1 MAAAFMWGCWTGLL
15 GIQAMCKTI
24 LCGRNGCF
32 FCRKYMVRHE
42 LKTLWF
48 MTKSRFLHCPTR
60 MSISVSAKSTNS
72 SKCLVLW
79 FETTSMP
86 GVAKLFDPRAE
97 FATAWPPQGRIQWQ
111 AAVNDV
117 ALLCTFG
124 NMVLQ
129 ECVRYLTGRMWPA
142 GRTSATATPVLCLC
156 YNSMDMFIQN
166 LAPPLQMHFSYV
178 FARCERFLFDGGST
192 PTFYKYLFSMAVG
205 RPLTPGPM
213 SHRFCCTLLWP
224 DLTHWNWNSKQT
236 IWYASHWMAADTRQ
250 FHQKTKLANFCEKI
264 SSGWFALLKIKQTSA
279 QGKRFGINVIIYL
292 F

>member
-129 ECVRYLTGRMWPA
+129 ECVRYLMGRMWPA

-166 LAPPLQMHFSYV
+166 LAPPTSNAF
-178 FARCERFLFDGGST
+178 FLC
-192 PTFYKYLFSMAVG
+192 LRAL
-205 RPLTPGPM
+205 R
-213 SHRFCCTLLWP
+213 
-224 DLTHWNWNSKQT
+224 
-236 IWYASHWMAADTRQ
+236 
-250 FHQKTKLANFCEKI
+250 KI
-264 SSGWFALLKIKQTSA
+264 SLWWWQYSHILQIFIFYGSWEATDARTNEPPFLLHPLVTWSHTLKLKFKTNHLICLPLDGSRYTAVSSE
-279 QGKRFGINVIIYL
+279 N
-292 F
+292 

>member
-166 LAPPLQMHFSYV
+166 LAPHFKCIFLMSSRAAKDFSLMVAVLPHFTNIYFLWQLGGHWRQDQWATV
-178 FARCERFLFDGGST
+178 FVAPSCDLISHIETEIQNKPSDMPPTRWQQIHGSFIRKLNS
-192 PTFYKYLFSMAVG
+192 PTFVKKYHQVD
-205 RPLTPGPM
+205 
-213 SHRFCCTLLWP
+213 SHFW
-224 DLTHWNWNSKQT
+224 K
-236 IWYASHWMAADTRQ
+236 
-250 FHQKTKLANFCEKI
+250 
-264 SSGWFALLKIKQTSA
+264 
-279 QGKRFGINVIIYL
+279 
-292 F
+292 